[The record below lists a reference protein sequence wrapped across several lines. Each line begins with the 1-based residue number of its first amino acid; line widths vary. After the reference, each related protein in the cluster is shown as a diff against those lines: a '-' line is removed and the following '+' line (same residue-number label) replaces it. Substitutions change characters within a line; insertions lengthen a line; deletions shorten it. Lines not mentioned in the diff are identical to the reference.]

1 MRTEADLLVV
11 TQLMSEMRPP
21 LTADSMWSHLFKEHV
36 RTRGIRE
43 IGPLAFTTLEVIR
56 VHVNLNT
63 GVAVVAQQTIADLIG
78 VSVRSISRAINTL
91 RDHDYLVV
99 DNIPGRKT
107 LQYRLIERFS
117 LKDSNGTAVASVR
130 WVYHPQ
136 QVVSLQ
142 QALRGLCE
150 TGCVEGEQRLRF
162 QPLQITVNVVNGPQV
177 NVGTMNVTNIGAATA
192 RYPQPD
198 IRVR

>member
-11 TQLMSEMRPP
+11 TQIMREMRPP
-21 LTADSMWSHLFKEHV
+21 LTTDSMWSHLFKEHL
-36 RTRGIRE
+36 RTKGIRE

-63 GVAVVAQQTIADLIG
+63 GVAIVAQQTIADLIG

-99 DNIPGRKT
+99 DHIPGRKAAH
-107 LQYRLIERFS
+107 YRLIERFS
-117 LKDSNGTAVASVR
+117 LKDSTGTAVASVR

-136 QVVSLQ
+136 QVVGLQ
-142 QALRGLCE
+142 QVLRGLCE
-150 TGCVEGEQRLRF
+150 TGCVGGEQKLHF
-162 QPLQITVNVVNGPQV
+162 QPLQITVNVVNGTQV
-177 NVGTMNVTNIGAATA
+177 NVGTVKVTNIGAAEP
-192 RYPQPD
+192 RYPQPGM
-198 IRVR
+198 RVR